1 MIFFEKNVP
10 TNSFFISNELS
21 IFGTLEG
28 NLSGRIEGVIKG
40 DVKINGKVIIGE
52 TGVIEGNIK
61 CYELVVNGVIHG
73 DAMAHASIFVSP
85 TGIIHGNVSSN
96 SIVVDPKSKVRGS
109 IKKTMDD
116 LIWKEIKSISVS
128 AKKVG
133 DLKSKKDSGD
143 KMINSESEIF
153 KNKDGYW

>member
-1 MIFFEKNVP
+1 MKFFEKNVP

-21 IFGTLEG
+21 ICGTLEG

-40 DVKINGKVIIGE
+40 DVKINGKVIVGE

-73 DAMAHASIFVSP
+73 DAIAHASIVVSP

-109 IKKTMDD
+109 IKKTMDHE
-116 LIWKEIKSISVS
+116 ISREIKSVQVPE
-128 AKKVG
+128 KKVVETKIEEDLG
-133 DLKSKKDSGD
+133 DLLVDSKSASL
-143 KMINSESEIF
+143 
-153 KNKDGYW
+153 KNKNGFW

>member
-1 MIFFEKNVP
+1 MKFFEKNVP
-10 TNSFFISNELS
+10 SNSFFISNELS
-21 IFGTLEG
+21 ICGTLEG
-28 NLSGRIEGVIKG
+28 NLSGRIEGVIRG

-73 DAMAHASIFVSP
+73 DAIAHASIVVSH

-109 IKKTMDD
+109 IKKTMDHD
-116 LIWKEIKSISVS
+116 ISREIKMIEVQET
-128 AKKVG
+128 KFVEDKVKEDLG
-133 DLKSKKDSGD
+133 DLLVDGKSASL
-143 KMINSESEIF
+143 
-153 KNKDGYW
+153 KNKNGFW

>member
-1 MIFFEKNVP
+1 MKFFEKNVP

-21 IFGTLEG
+21 INGTLEG
-28 NLSGRIEGVIKG
+28 NLSGRIEGIIKG

-73 DAMAHASIFVSP
+73 DAIAHASIVVSP

-96 SIVVDPKSKVRGS
+96 SIVVDPKSKVKGS
-109 IKKTMDD
+109 IKKIMDD
-116 LIWKEIKSISVS
+116 LISKEIKFVQVS
-128 AKKVG
+128 
-133 DLKSKKDSGD
+133 SKKPAQSNKALDIDDLLDGEKPKSL
-143 KMINSESEIF
+143 
-153 KNKDGYW
+153 KNDNGFW